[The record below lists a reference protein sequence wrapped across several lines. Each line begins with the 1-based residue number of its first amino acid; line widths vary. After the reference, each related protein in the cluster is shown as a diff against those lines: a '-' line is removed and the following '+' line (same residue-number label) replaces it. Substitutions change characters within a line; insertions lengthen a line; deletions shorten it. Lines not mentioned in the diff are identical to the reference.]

1 MIPTVVTSKA
11 ELVEVIR
18 RRRDELGI
26 THATI
31 DAITGWA
38 DGYCSK
44 LMCDPPMKNF
54 GEMSLGL
61 VLGAL
66 ALGIARVEIVEDPAQ
81 AERVRGRW
89 VKRKRPFYA
98 LERSASLISVKRE
111 ETPDKSKQVEGFA
124 LMQIL
129 GRAGGKASGKKRRAI
144 AMRRRALQR
153 VRAHAARARWEQ
165 VRVHGGALIPT

>member
-11 ELVEVIR
+11 EMVAVIR

-26 THATI
+26 THATV
-31 DAITGWA
+31 DAIAGWA

-44 LMCDPPMKNF
+44 VLCDPPMKGF

-81 AERVRGRW
+81 AERVSSRW

-98 LERSASLISVKRE
+98 LERAVLASALSTENSDTRMKER
-111 ETPDKSKQVEGFA
+111 
-124 LMQIL
+124 MRML
-129 GRAGGKASGKKRRAI
+129 GSMGGKKGGSKGGKRRAKLMHKQ
-144 AMRRRALQR
+144 ARQRA
-153 VRAHAARARWEQ
+153 ASHAARVRWARKS
-165 VRVHGGALIPT
+165 A